1 MAAGARA
8 SDTHPVPRPDPGR
21 GTAPRRGRTLGGR
34 TLLVTVAVGLVL
46 LVVVRALVAQ
56 SFYVPSGSMEPTVEP
71 GERLVVNKLVRA
83 DDLRRGDVVVFD
95 GTTTFAAADRTP
107 TAARGAVGEA
117 LSSAASALG
126 IDLGEQDFLKRV
138 VGLPGDHVVCCSP
151 EGRLV
156 VNGVAVT
163 ETYVPRG
170 AKASDVTFDVT
181 VPAGRMWVLGDNRPL
196 SSDSRAHLGD
206 PGGGMVPIDDVI
218 GRASVI
224 YWPLS
229 RAGGVPGSGALRSVP
244 APTGGGS

>member
-1 MAAGARA
+1 MAGGARA

-71 GERLVVNKLVRA
+71 GDRLVVNKLVRA

-107 TAARGAVGEA
+107 AAARGAVGEA